1 MKRLLIS
8 ILLAI
13 VFASIPVLAES
24 RGAHLNGFA
33 TELISAAPAGAAS
46 PQMRHRMYRIGR
58 RRHYRVRRYRVR
70 RYRVRRYRVRHYRR
84 IYVRRRRRY

>member
-24 RGAHLNGFA
+24 REAHLNGFA

-46 PQMRHRMYRIGR
+46 PQMRDRMYRIGR

-70 RYRVRRYRVRHYRR
+70 RYRVRHYRR
-84 IYVRRRRRY
+84 FYVRRRRRY